1 MIDWF
6 VETLRAYPQLAV
18 FLALGIGFV
27 VGPMKV
33 AGFNLGNV
41 TATLLAGV
49 AIGQLGIELSGDLKS
64 TLFLLFLFA
73 VGYGVG
79 PQFVRGLAKDGPK
92 QIAFALSVLVL
103 CLGVTYVCAL
113 VAGLPLGYGAGL
125 YAGSQTISA
134 DIGVATDQIKSLGLP
149 ADEAKTYASQVPIAY
164 AVTYIW
170 GTIGSA
176 IILAQLGP
184 KLLGIDLPA
193 ACKEYE
199 AQLGAG
205 AAASEA
211 GISSAYRPLT
221 MRAYRVDATS
231 ATVGK
236 SVGELLPGVGR
247 NGGRTT
253 TRSLEIGLFG
263 SSPTPR
269 GRTPGVWVGRQF

>member
-1 MIDWF
+1 M
-6 VETLRAYPQLAV
+6 
-18 FLALGIGFV
+18 
-27 VGPMKV
+27 
-33 AGFNLGNV
+33 
-41 TATLLAGV
+41 
-49 AIGQLGIELSGDLKS
+49 
-64 TLFLLFLFA
+64 
-73 VGYGVG
+73 
-79 PQFVRGLAKDGPK
+79 
-92 QIAFALSVLVL
+92 
-103 CLGVTYVCAL
+103 
-113 VAGLPLGYGAGL
+113 
-125 YAGSQTISA
+125 
-134 DIGVATDQIKSLGLP
+134 ATDQINSLGIP

-236 SVGELLPGVGR
+236 SVGELLPGVR
-247 NGGRTT
+247 IFAERVRRGGQIMTADASTVLQAGDVVAVSGPHAVLVETFGGSAAEVDDRELLDARVAVCAVPASPA
-253 TRSLEIGLFG
+253 TRQGETGVLLVSVGFSPRYATYLLLAAGTEPGNRRLLERLNARAFKKLPARVSC
-263 SSPTPR
+263 SSS
-269 GRTPGVWVGRQF
+269 